1 MKVCLI
7 IWHNIL
13 IQSYYSGII
22 QTNFRRTFD
31 SFCFNTFPTNV
42 PILYPLKT
50 PGNRR
55 LSVVFRRYK
64 IEILVRNVLMKQFLS
79 LLAEFHEKYW
89 LGVRVLWSTKYN
101 DTTWL
106 IPLLI
111 WIKFTSEV
119 QPWKEYCCEY
129 NIISSFWIIQL
140 TISSFFTFPFRII
153 CYRTQQ

>member
-31 SFCFNTFPTNV
+31 GFCFNTFPTNV

-50 PGNRR
+50 PENRR

-79 LLAEFHEKYW
+79 LLAEFYEKYW
-89 LGVRVLWSTKYN
+89 LGVRVLGSTKYN

-119 QPWKEYCCEY
+119 QTMERILLWIWY
-129 NIISSFWIIQL
+129 NFILLNNTIDYFILFYISFSNYL
-140 TISSFFTFPFRII
+140 L
-153 CYRTQQ
+153 